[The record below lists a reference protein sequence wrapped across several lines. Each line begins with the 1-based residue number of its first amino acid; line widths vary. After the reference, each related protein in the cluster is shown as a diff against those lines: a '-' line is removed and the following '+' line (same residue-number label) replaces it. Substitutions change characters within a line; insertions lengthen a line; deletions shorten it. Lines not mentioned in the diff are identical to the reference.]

1 MSVTCGARFTALPRL
16 STLNLEAPQ
25 NPLYIRPSVQ
35 MPMKLTGVQDA
46 IVPVDGGESAPE
58 PLPLRLV
65 VVWQTSV
72 RVMQQRDEH
81 QVRVD
86 HKEGG
91 NVQLERRREE
101 GSGRGG

>member
-1 MSVTCGARFTALPRL
+1 
-16 STLNLEAPQ
+16 
-25 NPLYIRPSVQ
+25 
-35 MPMKLTGVQDA
+35 MPMKLTGVEEA
-46 IVPVDGGESAPE
+46 VIPVNGGESALE
-58 PLPLRLV
+58 PLPLRMV

-86 HKEGG
+86 HKEGS
-91 NVQLERRREE
+91 NVKLKRGRED